1 MNKKEF
7 MGSLE
12 KHLKYLPKE
21 DRQDALD
28 YYSEY
33 IDEMQFA
40 EGEKVEDRLGN
51 PKEIAKNII
60 AECTQKQIDKRDE
73 KKSAKNGA
81 KIVWMTI
88 LMICSLPVTL
98 PIAIAL
104 AAVLFSILIVI
115 ASLVLAFG
123 ATGIS
128 LVAAAVTMIVVS
140 IIAPGIAQKM
150 IVVGTGLILLAIGVL
165 LTLAAVGIAEL
176 TIKFLVFICKKM
188 ISRRNQ

>member
-12 KHLKYLPKE
+12 KQLKYLPKE

-81 KIVWMTI
+81 RIIWMTI

-104 AAVLFSILIVI
+104 IAVLFSVLVVI
-115 ASLVLAFG
+115 ASLVLSFG
-123 ATGIS
+123 AAGIGLIVTAIFMVIIS
-128 LVAAAVTMIVVS
+128 LVS
-140 IIAPGIAQKM
+140 PGFAQKL
-150 IVVGTGLILLAIGVL
+150 VVIGSGLIMLAVGVL
-165 LTLAAVGIAEL
+165 LTLLAIGIAEL
-176 TIKFLVFICKKM
+176 TIKLLVFICKKM